1 MNKLTK
7 LIENIVEAKVKL
19 ALEEGNKAN
28 KAKKNAWMVKK
39 GGGTYAKWKKG
50 KFEDQPALANEL
62 DADDK
67 RRARA
72 ALTGNPPPKG
82 SSAISDMV
90 SKANSDAR
98 KAKQDRPRK
107 SGER

>member
-1 MNKLTK
+1 MNKLTR
-7 LIENIVEAKVKL
+7 LIESIVESKVSN
-19 ALEEGNKAN
+19 ALEEGKVKRAN

-50 KFEDQPALANEL
+50 KFEDQPALAKEL

-67 RRARA
+67 RTARA
-72 ALTGNPPPKG
+72 ELKGNPPPKG

-90 SKANSDAR
+90 SKAKSAER
-98 KAKQDRPRK
+98 KEKQ
-107 SGER
+107 